1 MSEQHSTSIAT
12 LSSSTGSCLMKN
24 FHSESSISI
33 STRVDTN
40 LVSSKLAR
48 LKLWEEKVKHIYEN
62 ATKNFVLADIGSTKV
77 VDLKDIKKE
86 YIEEDDAPHCV
97 LRMIPNC
104 ILDKK
109 DPIDLLVWVVEG
121 TAKIGTPLCIPCR
134 GLIYIGRIV
143 LMLKHRHIVVDRATK
158 GDRVLV
164 KVMCEFG
171 EQPRLRSR
179 MSVAEDLIVSCK
191 GRP

>member
-1 MSEQHSTSIAT
+1 MKQGKPTMSEQHSTSIAT

-33 STRVDTN
+33 STHVDTN

-62 ATKNFVLADIGSTKV
+62 ATNNLVLADMGSTKV

-104 ILDKK
+104 ILRKK
-109 DPIDLLVWVVEG
+109 DPINVL
-121 TAKIGTPLCIPCR
+121 IGTPLCIPCR

-143 LMLKHRHIVVDRATK
+143 MMLKYHHIAVDRATE
-158 GDRVLV
+158 GDKVLV